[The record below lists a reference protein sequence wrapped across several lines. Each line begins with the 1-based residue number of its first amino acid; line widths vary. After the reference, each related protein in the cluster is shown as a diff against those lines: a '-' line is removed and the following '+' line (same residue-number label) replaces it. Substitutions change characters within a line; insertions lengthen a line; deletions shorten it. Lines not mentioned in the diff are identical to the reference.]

1 MAGLLPLHGRPV
13 LDQMLCGRI
22 DFFRRQKHYCPYAR
36 APCLAD
42 GKGERGG
49 ALIVGKV
56 GDGVGVMVAEGEVE
70 VLEPSPKTL
79 GGSGHGF
86 PSTAPALPSETLTPS
101 TVYDASNK
109 NLGIKPP
116 FGCRRLTVSS
126 RSPLAQGATDRCHL
140 HSSSSANCSPRPK
153 Q

>member
-22 DFFRRQKHYCPYAR
+22 DFFRRQNHCPSL
-36 APCLAD
+36 APRLAD

-49 ALIVGKV
+49 ALIVRKV

-86 PSTAPALPSETLTPS
+86 ASTAPAPVVDP
-101 TVYDASNK
+101 
-109 NLGIKPP
+109 
-116 FGCRRLTVSS
+116 
-126 RSPLAQGATDRCHL
+126 
-140 HSSSSANCSPRPK
+140 
-153 Q
+153 